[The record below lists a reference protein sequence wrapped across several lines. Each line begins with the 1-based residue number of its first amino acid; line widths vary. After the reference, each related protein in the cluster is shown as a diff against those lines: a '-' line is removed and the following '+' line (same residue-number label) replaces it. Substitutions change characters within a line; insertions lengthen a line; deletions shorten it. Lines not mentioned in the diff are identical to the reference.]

1 MLTYDKAFW
10 ERVRTEEKYCAMRET
25 LAGLYATYHGPI
37 KILPYSEFKLF
48 YETGDRS
55 VYGAA
60 YFMRRKQL
68 SVAAMM
74 YLIYEDVKYRD
85 RLEDVIWA
93 ICDEYTWCLPA
104 HIKSDKLEEQT
115 TFIDL
120 FSSETAYSL
129 AEIYALT
136 GDKLAKIVCD
146 RIKYEIDRRVIQ
158 PFLNTRYYWWE
169 NAKNNW
175 AAVCG
180 CQVAGTIMYMRP
192 ELFPV
197 VKARIDAAM
206 HCFLSGFGND
216 GACLEGVSYWIYGFG
231 FFVQYQEL
239 QSTFDPEVLKI
250 FQEQKIKSIAS
261 FFQKVCLKDGI
272 AVTFADSQPQA
283 LYSAPLEHYL
293 KRIYGS
299 MIKIPPAE
307 FALPLARTTK
317 FSSLVRSFLFYN
329 PEDNEKE
336 QSPCNCY
343 FSDAQ
348 WFIRENAWY
357 SFAAKGGCN
366 AEPHNHNDVGS
377 FLVCRNG
384 RQVLCDIGVG
394 VYTKDYFSDKR
405 YTLLGNASRGHSVPI
420 INGKEQRCGNEYKA
434 YGVSQNGNTFSLDI
448 LGAYDEKGS
457 LIRTFT
463 ALDKSIFI
471 TDSYQL
477 AYQPKEVIE
486 RFVSFEKPQ
495 IEESRIVWE
504 GLYLEYNSEQLA
516 PAIGEEPYENNFIGK
531 VTVYLLDLKVIKPS
545 KKMKVAIKLIAN
557 EG

>member
-10 ERVRTEEKYCAMRET
+10 ESVRTEEKYCAMRET
-25 LAGLYATYHGPI
+25 LAELYDTYHEPI

-55 VYGAA
+55 VYGAT
-60 YFMRRKQL
+60 YFMKRKQL

-74 YLIYEDVKYRD
+74 YLIYGEEKYRY

-93 ICDEYTWCLPA
+93 ICDEYTWSLPA
-104 HIKSDKLEEQT
+104 HIKTDKLEEQT

-129 AEIYALT
+129 AEIHALV

-146 RIKYEIDRRVIQ
+146 RVKYEIDRRIIQ
-158 PFLNTRYYWWE
+158 PFLHTRCYWWE
-169 NAKNNW
+169 DARNNW

-180 CQVAGTIMYMRP
+180 CQVAGTFMYMAP

-197 VKARIDAAM
+197 IKARIDAAM
-206 HCFLSGFGND
+206 RCFLSGFGND

-239 QSTFDPEVLKI
+239 QSTFDPDKLKI
-250 FQEQKIKSIAS
+250 FQDQKIKNIAM

-283 LYSAPLEHYL
+283 LYSAPLMHYL

-299 MIKIPPAE
+299 MVKMPPAE
-307 FALPLARTTK
+307 LALPLARTTK
-317 FSSLVRSFLFYN
+317 FSSLVRSFLYYN

-336 QSPCNCY
+336 QLACNCY
-343 FSDAQ
+343 FTDAQ

-377 FLVCRNG
+377 FLACRYG

-420 INGKEQRCGNEYKA
+420 INGKEQRCGDEYKA
-434 YGVSQNGNTFSLDI
+434 RSVLQNGDTFRLDI
-448 LGAYDEKGS
+448 LGAYDEQGS

-463 ALDKSIFI
+463 TLDKSVCI

-477 AYQPKEVIE
+477 EYQPTEVIE

-495 IEESRIVWE
+495 VEKGCIMWK
-504 GLYLEYNSEQLA
+504 GLCLKFDSEQLA
-516 PAIGEEPYENNFIGK
+516 LTVSEEPYENNFIGK
-531 VTVYLLDLKVIKPS
+531 VTVYLLDLKVIKPFR
-545 KKMKVAIKLIAN
+545 KMKVIIKLIAN